1 MRIQIIAY
9 ASGNS
14 VARSGRGV
22 AMSLSSCRGASAV
35 AGTRSP
41 VRTWRRLIWVLPVL
55 AALVL
60 AACSGGAGS
69 PAPARQVSGQP
80 PPCSA
85 NPPPEAPPAKPTTV
99 TTIGQAYYCVFAR
112 YYAGPVLD
120 DRVLLAAAFAGFTQE
135 LDRLGMDQPDATMPA
150 LTGHRDR
157 DWDAFAAVYQKVT
170 GQLRASPAQRQELAA
185 ATMTAMIASLD
196 NNHARWSYPAPPPGD
211 VAGDLGITTSPA
223 SYVADIAPQEALP
236 PLFITA
242 VAPGSP
248 AASSGLRPGDVI
260 VSVDGAP
267 PFADG
272 IVSAGVM
279 NLLYGPYP
287 QPGRVSVRLHRP
299 ATGRTWTVTLTAAVY
314 QAPPPAVS
322 AKLLD
327 EDIAYVQLPGFFPGA
342 ADQVLA
348 DISSL
353 AETAKLRGLILDLRG
368 NGGGSAAEVSRLL
381 GAFTHGAAWS
391 YDCDVHGSC
400 AANFTDTDVPLL
412 HLRLVVLT
420 DRNCVSACEA
430 FSGAVKDLRLGALVG
445 TRTGGLVAAPA
456 APYLL
461 DYASLLILPAK
472 HELSAHHE
480 LINGIGVAPDYYI
493 PLTARDLST
502 GHDPDIT
509 KALTLL
515 GG

>member
-1 MRIQIIAY
+1 
-9 ASGNS
+9 
-14 VARSGRGV
+14 
-22 AMSLSSCRGASAV
+22 MSLSSRRGASAA

-41 VRTWRRLIWVLPVL
+41 VRTWRRLISVLPVL

-85 NPPPEAPPAKPTTV
+85 TAPPEAPLEAPPAKPTTV

-196 NNHARWSYPAPPPGD
+196 NNHARWEYPAPPPGD
-211 VAGDLGITTSPA
+211 VPGDLGITTSPG
-223 SYVADIAPQEALP
+223 YPLTDIAPQEALP

-248 AASSGLRPGDVI
+248 AASRGLRPGDVI

-287 QPGRVSVRLHRP
+287 PPGRVSVRLHRP
-299 ATGRTWTVTLTAAVY
+299 ATGRTWTVTLTAAIY
-314 QAPPPAVS
+314 QTHPPAVS

-327 EDIAYVQLPGFFPGA
+327 GDIAYVQLPGFFPGA
-342 ADQVLA
+342 ADQVLQA
-348 DISSL
+348 ITNL
-353 AETAKLRGLILDLRG
+353 APRAKLRGLILDLRG
-368 NGGGSAAEVSRLL
+368 NGGGSPAEVSQLL
-381 GAFTHGAAWS
+381 GAFIHGAAWS
-391 YDCDVHGSC
+391 YDCNVHGSC
-400 AANFTDTDVPLL
+400 PANFTDSSVPLL
-412 HLRLVVLT
+412 HLPLVVLT
-420 DRNCVSACEA
+420 DRNCLSACDA
-430 FSGAVKDLRLGALVG
+430 FSGAVKDLRLGTLVG
-445 TRTGGLVAAPA
+445 TRTAGIVSAPA
-456 APYLL
+456 AAYLL
-461 DYASLLILPAK
+461 DDASLIILPAK
-472 HELSAHHE
+472 HELSANHE

-493 PLTARDLST
+493 PLTAQDLST
-502 GHDPDIT
+502 GHHPDIT